1 MNTEIISEKKKAGR
15 PRATPPKY
23 DAVMRDLLGPEK
35 TRRTVLNW
43 IYGTQAHSRLQ
54 ADPDFDYGHILAPK
68 SGEPRITILAELE
81 RIEDGEPM
89 YLVARRICE
98 QKLSTAKAIA
108 LIRRVR
114 FKNDEAPEDRLVVLV
129 LKAIDTHLAR
139 YPTTTLEDVLAALDD
154 AALAVKTSIS

>member
-1 MNTEIISEKKKAGR
+1 
-15 PRATPPKY
+15 
-23 DAVMRDLLGPEK
+23 MRGLLGPEK

-43 IYGTQAHSRLQ
+43 MYGARAGSRLE
-54 ADPDFDYGHILAPK
+54 ADPDFDYSHILAPK
-68 SGEPRITILAELE
+68 PGKVRITILAELE

-114 FKNDEAPEDRLVVLV
+114 FKNDEAPEDRLVDVI
-129 LKAIDTHLAR
+129 LKTINDHLTR
-139 YPTTTLEDVLAALDD
+139 YPTTPPEEVGAALVT
-154 AALAVKTSIS
+154 ALAVKTAIS